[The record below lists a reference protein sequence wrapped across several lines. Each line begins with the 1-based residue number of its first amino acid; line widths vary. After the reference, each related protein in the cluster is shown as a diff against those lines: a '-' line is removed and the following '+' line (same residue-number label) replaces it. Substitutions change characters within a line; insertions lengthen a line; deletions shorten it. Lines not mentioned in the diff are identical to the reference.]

1 MRQFFLFNLS
11 IVRILLKRNAPG
23 TLLCVLVLSPGH
35 SQVSAQTVIDQAV
48 QVSATVQTNPPL
60 IALSWP
66 AITNALSYDVY
77 RKSRDAASWGTAV
90 AALGA
95 AATNYADT
103 NVVAGVGYEYR
114 ISKADTSYGGEGYLY
129 SGIQMP
135 LVENRG
141 TVVLVVDETQASAL
155 TLELARLQQDLV
167 GDGWTVIRHDV
178 ARTNSVV
185 SVKAL
190 ILADY
195 LADTNNV
202 NTVFL
207 FGHVPVPYAGDI
219 YPDGHPDHEGAWP
232 CDGYYGDME
241 GAWLDTSVNVTVASD
256 PRNYNVPGDG
266 KFDPDSP
273 NDYFFPTNIT
283 LQVGRVD
290 LCNLPAFA
298 LPETELL
305 RRYLNKDHNFRDQRI
320 AAQRRGLIDD
330 NFGVGVGEAFA
341 ADGWRNFAAFFGASN
356 TFTTSTWVATL
367 TNQSFLWGY
376 GCGPADYVL
385 SQGVTSTAE
394 LAASDPQVVF
404 TMLYGSYFGDWDS
417 TNDLLRAPLAT
428 PTYTLTCAW
437 AGRPHWQFHHMG
449 LGETTGFSARVAQ
462 NNNGTLYN
470 TSYAQFLHIALMGDP
485 TLRMF
490 VVAPP
495 SGLTVSTNP
504 AGGFNLQWTPSP
516 DAIAGYAVYRATN
529 AAGPFTRLSTGLLAT
544 NRFSDPSNSAAVY
557 LVRAVNLEVT
567 ASGSFFNSSQGIFE
581 DTQGSFNSPR
591 IGFSRMGGTLQLNW
605 SDNATGFQLESS
617 SLLTP
622 AAWQPVTNALQLTNG
637 WFQIQLPIQTT
648 NQFFRLVPNP

>member
-1 MRQFFLFNLS
+1 MSQMFLS
-11 IVRILLKRNAPG
+11 SRIRSLLTKRN
-23 TLLCVLVLSPGH
+23 TLSSLICILVWVSGDWR
-35 SQVSAQTVIDQAV
+35 VSAQTVIDQAV
-48 QVSATVQTNPPL
+48 QVSAIVQTNPPQ

-66 AITNALSYDVY
+66 AITNALSYQVY
-77 RKSRDAASWGTAV
+77 RKFREATSWGPVV

-95 AATNYADT
+95 TATNYTDT
-103 NVVAGVGYEYR
+103 NVAVGVGYEYR

-135 LVENRG
+135 LVENWG
-141 TVVLVVDETQASAL
+141 SVVLVVDETQASAL
-155 TLELARLQQDLV
+155 TMELARLQQDLV

-178 ARTNSVV
+178 APTDSVV

-190 ILADY
+190 IQADY
-195 LADTNNV
+195 LADPSNV

-232 CDGYYGDME
+232 CDGYYGDMSDT
-241 GAWLDTSVNVTVASD
+241 WLDSSVKVTVAAD
-256 PRNYNVPGDG
+256 PRNWNVPGDG

-273 NDYFFPTNIT
+273 NDYTFPTNIS

-290 LCNLPAFA
+290 LSKLPAFA
-298 LPETELL
+298 LSETELL
-305 RRYLNKDHNFRDQRI
+305 RQYLNKDHNFRNHLI
-320 AAQRRGLIDD
+320 TAQQRGLIDD

-356 TFTTSTWVATL
+356 TFTTSAWVATL

-394 LAASDPQVVF
+394 LAAGDPQVVF
-404 TMLYGSYFGDWDS
+404 TMLYGSYFGDWDT

-437 AGRPHWQFHHMG
+437 AGRPHWPFHHMG
-449 LGETTGFSARVAQ
+449 LGEPIGFSARLAQ
-462 NNNGTLYN
+462 NNDGTLYN
-470 TSYAQFLHIALMGDP
+470 TEYARFLHIALMGDP

-516 DAIAGYAVYRATN
+516 DAVAGYVVYRAAN
-529 AAGPFTRLSTGLLAT
+529 IAGPFTRLNSGLLAA
-544 NRFSDPSNSAAVY
+544 NSFSDLSASAAVY
-557 LVRAVNLEVT
+557 RVCAVKLQVT
-567 ASGSFFNSSQGIFE
+567 ASGSFYNSSEGIFE
-581 DTQGSFNSPR
+581 DTQGSFNLPTIR
-591 IGFSRMGGTLQLNW
+591 ISLLNGALQLNW
-605 SDNATGFQLESS
+605 SGNATGFQLESS
-617 SLLTP
+617 SSL
-622 AAWQPVTNALQLTNG
+622 AQGAWAPVAGSLQLTNG
-637 WFQIQLPIQTT
+637 WFQMQLPIQDT
-648 NQFFRLVPNP
+648 NQFFRLAPDP